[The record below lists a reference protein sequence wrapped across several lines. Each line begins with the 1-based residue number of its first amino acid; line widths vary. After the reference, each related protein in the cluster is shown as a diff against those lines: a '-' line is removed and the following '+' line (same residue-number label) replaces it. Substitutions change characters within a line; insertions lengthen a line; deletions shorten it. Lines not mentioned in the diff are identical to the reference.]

1 MDNLEGKT
9 AFITGGG
16 SGIGLGIAK
25 ACCKYGMNVVIV
37 DARQEA
43 LDEAMVYFN
52 ENNLPAY
59 LIKLNVTDREAYA
72 MAADEAESVFG

>member
-1 MDNLEGKT
+1 MDKLEGKT

-25 ACCKYGMNVVIV
+25 ACCKYGMNVIIV

-43 LDEAMVYFN
+43 LD
-52 ENNLPAY
+52 
-59 LIKLNVTDREAYA
+59 
-72 MAADEAESVFG
+72 